1 MKQFIKKLK
10 NVVFHIASFTFR
22 ISTRLSNGVKNTIR
36 RVNKY
41 FTSSME
47 QGFHTVCES
56 PWYFPALFL
65 TENFLIGFLILYCTH
80 NLSYFLPH
88 LICLTLNVSVT
99 IGIGKKYMQT
109 IAFLDIELLINN
121 TSENTEIRILYQRF
135 KERTFYKA
143 NTLVCV
149 VVLGIFFW
157 GIISQHYIECNIV
170 GVYAVLVVTFTV
182 SISVIGYMQYLW
194 LLWFLY
200 RTGKCSSMYFNRN
213 APAHTPFL
221 IEITSLTETAKWC
234 FFLEGFLYVFEYFI
248 LIPKDKI
255 TLDGIQMPDNT
266 SFLITWFVIFV
277 VIILAF
283 PSIIFIQEKLIA
295 QIVDNLKHQQIKTL
309 SQQFDIISNVEGS
322 SQTAKAFMYNTMI
335 NNIIASADYPVKSQ
349 RFGPAL
355 VSLATLCLHI
365 VTLLTQIPSL
375 NYLVQSIGSW
385 LT

>member
-10 NVVFHIASFTFR
+10 SVIFYIASFMFR
-22 ISTRLSNGVKNTIR
+22 FSARLCHGAKNALHHVK
-36 RVNKY
+36 KY

-47 QGFHTVCES
+47 QGFHIVCES

-65 TENFLIGFLILYCTH
+65 IENFLIGFLILYCTR

-109 IAFLDIELLINN
+109 IAFLDMELLANN
-121 TSENTEIRILYQRF
+121 TSENPEIRILYQRF
-135 KERTFYKA
+135 KKRTFYKA
-143 NTLVCV
+143 NMLVCAA
-149 VVLGIFFW
+149 VLGVFFW
-157 GIISQHYIECNIV
+157 GIISQHYIGCDIV

-200 RTGKCSSMYFNRN
+200 RTGKCSSMHFNRN

-221 IEITSLTETAKWC
+221 IEITNLTETAKWC

-255 TLDGIQMPDNT
+255 TLDGVQMPDNT

-283 PSIIFIQEKLIA
+283 PAIIFIQEKLIA
-295 QIVDNLKHQQIKTL
+295 QIVNNLKHQQIKIL
-309 SQQFDIISNVEGS
+309 SQQFDIIIDDEGS

-365 VTLLTQIPSL
+365 ITLLTQIPSL
-375 NYLVQSIGSW
+375 DYLF
-385 LT
+385 